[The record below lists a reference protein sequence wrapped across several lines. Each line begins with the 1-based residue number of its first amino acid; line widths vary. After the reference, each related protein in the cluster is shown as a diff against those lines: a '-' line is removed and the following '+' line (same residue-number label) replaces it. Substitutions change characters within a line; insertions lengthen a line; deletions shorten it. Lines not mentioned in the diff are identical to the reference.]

1 MKKDP
6 VTSGDSGFLIVIVG
20 MQEQQSQDN
29 WKVLV
34 VGNNPIELGF
44 IFERLHGITGKVIQT
59 EMAFDLKTIV
69 ERLGFFR
76 PQHIIIDDNVGRSE
90 LHLMVDRLHKR
101 PTRHVP
107 ITILKNSNYQET
119 IGVGVMNF
127 VLKKNLTSEL
137 LYRELLNSLQFLK
150 TQQYWNKVF
159 RKRQSQLAGFFSTG
173 QI

>member
-1 MKKDP
+1 
-6 VTSGDSGFLIVIVG
+6 
-20 MQEQQSQDN
+20 MQQQSQEN

-44 IFERLHGITGKVIQT
+44 VFERLHGITGKEIQT

-69 ERLGFFR
+69 ERLGFFT
-76 PQHIIIDDNVGRSE
+76 PQHIIIDDNVGRKE
-90 LHLMVDRLHKR
+90 LHRMVDRLHKS

-107 ITILKNSNYQET
+107 ITILKNSNYHEA
-119 IGVGVMNF
+119 IGAGVMNF

-159 RKRQSQLAGFFSTG
+159 RKRRSQLAGFFNTD